1 MLIHLGLLLACF
13 LWAISFIA
21 SKVALESAPPLTV
34 VALRLILSALCFV
47 VWFIIR
53 GWPKIEWTFARIRQL
68 VLLSLIGTTFHYG
81 IQTVGLQYTAASNAS
96 LYAATCPISIAVIA
110 AIFLRERL
118 TWCGA
123 VGIFLALSGAL
134 LAIGFSTLLSLEFR
148 GRLFGD
154 VLVFTSIFLWAIFTV
169 YSKKI
174 TEELGAMEL
183 LGIVTIVG
191 AITTIPVGGV
201 EMWRH
206 GAHLSSVT
214 LKSWVA
220 IGFLG
225 LTCSFLATLL
235 YFLALEKLESQRVGV
250 YLYTI
255 PLMTYVVAWLYL
267 GEHVGWNLAGGS
279 ALVLAGVYLTERG
292 AEPC

>member
-34 VALRLILSALCFV
+34 VALRLTLSALCFV
-47 VWFIIR
+47 MWFAVR
-53 GWPKIEWTFARIRQL
+53 GWPRFKWTWPRVGGLF
-68 VLLSLIGTTFHYG
+68 LLSLLGTSVHYG
-81 IQTVGLQYTAASNAS
+81 TQTIGLQYTAASNAS

-110 AIFLRERL
+110 VIFLGERL
-118 TWCGA
+118 TGRKA
-123 VGIFLALSGAL
+123 LGIFLALAGAL
-134 LAIGFSTLLSLEFR
+134 LAMGLSTLLSIELR

-154 VLVFTSIFLWAIFTV
+154 TLVFASIFLWAIFTV
-169 YSKKI
+169 YGKKLSM
-174 TEELGAMEL
+174 ELGALEL
-183 LGIVTIVG
+183 LGVVTIIG
-191 AITTIPVGGV
+191 AVTMIPVGCV

-206 GAHLSSVT
+206 GAGLSSIT
-214 LKSWVA
+214 LKSWMA
-220 IGFLG
+220 ICFLG

-235 YFLALEKLESQRVGV
+235 YFLALEKMESQRVGV

-267 GEHVGWNLAGGS
+267 GEHVGWNLAAGS

-292 AEPC
+292 

>member
-1 MLIHLGLLLACF
+1 MLIHLGLLFACF

-34 VALRLILSALCFV
+34 VALRLVLSALCFV
-47 VWFIIR
+47 VWFAFK
-53 GWPKIEWTFARIRQL
+53 GWPKIEWTFARIWQL

-110 AIFLRERL
+110 VIFLRERL
-118 TWCGA
+118 TWCKT

-134 LAIGFSTLLSLEFR
+134 FAMGFSTLLSLEFR

-191 AITTIPVGGV
+191 ALTMLPVGLI
-201 EMWRH
+201 EMH
-206 GAHLSSVT
+206 DMSFSSIT
-214 LKSWVA
+214 LESWAA

-255 PLMTYVVAWLYL
+255 PLMTYIVAWLYL
-267 GEHVGWNLAGGS
+267 GERVGLNLAGAS

-292 AEPC
+292 